1 MAENIINKDLVTL
14 YRGQPM
20 FGPSRYLQMAN
31 QGTPTIM
38 GGSTQGLTTN
48 QLSKLAGQYYTTDL
62 SVAEKYAGKTG
73 KILSTQVP
81 SNYVNESGRFNRFQN
96 KVTGLPSGNYT
107 NAGVSGNSYLV
118 PKSTLKNYPSKINI
132 GKTISNYMGNLD
144 YPGKVIKAG
153 YDLGQYGPGGVLKEI
168 GSEGLGFLKNNAIKG
183 LTAAGS
189 LPFQAA
195 LATLY
200 PTPANASEVNMGPE
214 DFAALNAAEN
224 TISPTTNINF
234 DRDFSQLPSYG
245 DAVSRTNVQGMD
257 YEMDPAAQQGFLN
270 PNIQPSQNMFQRAG
284 NAIQGG
290 LGSMRDFAVDKGMSA
305 RNLLGSGAAMAMNL
319 PGIVGSGAMSLLG
332 GLGNMFE
339 DRQLSG
345 GLGTIV
351 DEYGRSYTAE
361 ELNKQNALGG
371 YYTDPAR
378 ASRRR
383 AKSIFKLGNRKNLSD
398 AGKRRLEKLK
408 AQELIQEQARQE
420 AARQMQDSNRSSG
433 RGGYQAGYSNDFM
446 EGDPNAGGRATTA
459 TMGSSAMGGII
470 GHGGTGGR
478 PAQSGLAS
486 MFVRRG

>member
-62 SVAEKYAGKTG
+62 PVAEKYAGKTG

-183 LTAAGS
+183 LTTLGS
-189 LPFQAA
+189 LPVQAA
-195 LATLY
+195 LMTLGS
-200 PTPANASEVNMGPE
+200 TPANADEANMTAE
-214 DFAALNAAEN
+214 DFRALAEAQN
-224 TISPTTNINF
+224 TISPTTNRNF

-245 DAVSRTNVQGMD
+245 DAISRPSENYNMD
-257 YEMDPAAQQGFLN
+257 QSFYMN
-270 PNIQPSQNMFQRAG
+270 PNSVERPQNMFQRLGGAMQDGIGSLQDVSGKGIDLGKMAMSGIG
-284 NAIQGG
+284 NAIMPG
-290 LGSMRDFAVDKGMSA
+290 LGFVGNLLSGIDKFDTLSPEDQSFILEQAGGNQPSKDPFGINIRSA
-305 RNLLGSGAAMAMNL
+305 RGNYADYVRNK
-319 PGIVGSGAMSLLG
+319 GI
-332 GLGNMFE
+332 
-339 DRQLSG
+339 
-345 GLGTIV
+345 
-351 DEYGRSYTAE
+351 Y
-361 ELNKQNALGG
+361 
-371 YYTDPAR
+371 
-378 ASRRR
+378 
-383 AKSIFKLGNRKNLSD
+383 AK
-398 AGKRRLEKLK
+398 GKRGDYYRNLQQQMNDRKAKAAEQLK
-408 AQELIQEQARQE
+408 AEQARIE
-420 AARQMQDSNRSSG
+420 AAYRS
-433 RGGYQAGYSNDFM
+433 QAGQYGGENRQQEREDAGPGYS
-446 EGDPNAGGRATTA
+446 GSGTA
-459 TMGSSAMGGII
+459 AEMGSFRDG
-470 GHGGTGGR
+470 
-478 PAQSGLAS
+478 GLAS